1 MTWLYDVHAY
11 IHTSLFH
18 VLYDGL
24 LLRTGWNPL
33 LLHGLWLFKVVL
45 GGLLLIIVL
54 HNGLQVG
61 QRCFVRI
68 NRGRM
73 VAAWQNTSSLDLGI
87 QVVCRRLLC
96 WGRQEVGRK
105 LWRVGRLRVGRLLL
119 CRLRVGWLLCRL
131 RVHWLRGG
139 WLLCR
144 LRVHWLRVGW
154 LLCRLRVHWLR
165 VSRQWCGLKESWLL
179 LRVGW
184 LLCWLNVDWMLLRVS

>member
-1 MTWLYDVHAY
+1 MILIYVQHNYITMTWLYDVH
-11 IHTSLFH
+11 TSLFH
-18 VLYDGL
+18 VLNDGL
-24 LLRTGWNPL
+24 LLRTGWSPLLALLL

-87 QVVCRRLLC
+87 QVVCRGLLC
-96 WGRQEVGRK
+96 WGRQVVGRK
-105 LWRVGRLRVGRLLL
+105 LWRVGRLRVGWLL
-119 CRLRVGWLLCRL
+119 CRLRVGWLLLCWL
-131 RVHWLRGG
+131 RVG

-154 LLCRLRVHWLR
+154 LLC
-165 VSRQWCGLKESWLL
+165 
-179 LRVGW
+179 
-184 LLCWLNVDWMLLRVS
+184 WLNVGCMLLRVSWLLSRLWVS